1 MCVHNVGDGGS
12 GERQEDE
19 EAKQGGGLR
28 MRSGGGETRG
38 WEEEGGMKGT
48 KMTRGKSYRNEGK

>member
-1 MCVHNVGDGGS
+1 
-12 GERQEDE
+12 
-19 EAKQGGGLR
+19 